1 MPTTI
6 NIERAMSDVA
16 SAVANLHPGAVTVPG
31 GAYVSISEGAAT
43 LAAWAG
49 PAMVSIPLTA
59 VQADALAA
67 QLVDR
72 SAEARAVV
80 LADAGLCN
88 PSFDLR
94 RTLE

>member
-1 MPTTI
+1 
-6 NIERAMSDVA
+6 
-16 SAVANLHPGAVTVPG
+16 
-31 GAYVSISEGAAT
+31 
-43 LAAWAG
+43 
-49 PAMVSIPLTA
+49 MVSIPLTA

-94 RTLE
+94 HTPE

>member
-6 NIERAMSDVA
+6 NIERALSDVA
-16 SAVANLHPGAVTVPG
+16 SAVANLLPGAITLPG
-31 GAYVSISEGAAT
+31 GCYVSISEGAAT

-59 VQADALAA
+59 VQADVLAA
-67 QLVDR
+67 QLADR
-72 SAEARAVV
+72 TAEARAVV

-88 PSFDLR
+88 GSFDLL
-94 RTLE
+94 RTPE